1 MFLLLN
7 MKSHIRNKNPDIM
20 SGFFGMERI
29 GRADYLMV
37 MVPD

>member
-1 MFLLLN
+1 MA
-7 MKSHIRNKNPDIM
+7 IKNPDVM

>member
-1 MFLLLN
+1 MAI
-7 MKSHIRNKNPDIM
+7 KKPDIM
-20 SGFFGMERI
+20 SGFFGVERL